1 MHPHKTLQE
10 VVFKHWYRIST
21 KVNLNFRRTSL
32 KMVLRHLSEDVLEK
46 KKKLFNT
53 DIDIKYKIVTART
66 QSDQIV
72 LHSHQLTKVTNHH
85 VCIQKIF
92 HGAFL
97 FQGGGQTC
105 RTASLHRG
113 PFPLDHSAIG
123 KNNIYDNT
131 ASAWKKL
138 ASKIY
143 LKFGQNMD

>member
-1 MHPHKTLQE
+1 M
-10 VVFKHWYRIST
+10 FWI
-21 KVNLNFRRTSL
+21 
-32 KMVLRHLSEDVLEK
+32 K
-46 KKKLFNT
+46 KKELFNT

-85 VCIQKIF
+85 VCIQEIF

-131 ASAWKKL
+131 ASAWTKL
-138 ASKIY
+138 ANKIY
-143 LKFGQNMD
+143 LKIGQNMHCFFWYNHSFF

>member
-1 MHPHKTLQE
+1 MHPNKTLQK

-21 KVNLNFRRTSL
+21 KVNLNFKLTSL

-46 KKKLFNT
+46 KELFNT
-53 DIDIKYKIVTART
+53 DIDIKYKIVTTRT
-66 QSDQIV
+66 QSDLLV

-92 HGAFL
+92 HVAFL

-105 RTASLHRG
+105 RTASLHRE
-113 PFPLDHSAIG
+113 PFPLDRSAIG

-138 ASKIY
+138 ANKIY
-143 LKFGQNMD
+143 LKFGQNMH